1 MSNASAASAAQSTAK
16 FDVVVIGAGPG
27 GYVAAI
33 RAAQEGFKTAI
44 IEGHKMGGECLNY
57 GCIPSK
63 ALINAGHTVDRIKHG
78 ASMGIMVSDLKVDLA
93 KLIDW
98 KGGVVKTL
106 TGGIAQLL
114 KANGV
119 TSFKGLGTFEAAAG
133 GTKKIRID
141 GTTDSYDQSKV
152 AGAKAES
159 SFIEADRVIIATGS
173 TFVQIPTFP
182 FDGKTIL
189 SSKDAL
195 DVKEIP
201 KKIVVIGGGF
211 IGLEIG
217 TFFSKLGT
225 EVTVVEASNQLLAGT
240 DRECVDVVQRK
251 LKKNGVKVY
260 LEAKALGVEKSA
272 KGALVKIQVSTG
284 TDKSN
289 PKNLN
294 EIVLDCDWV
303 LVTVGRKPRTAGLG
317 LDKIGLKT
325 TDRGFLEVDARLE
338 TAVPGVYAIG
348 DVIGGP
354 MLAHKASKE
363 ALVAVET
370 IKNPGVKMDV
380 RALPWAIFVDPEISS
395 VGHTEDSARA
405 AGWDPVTGKC
415 PFVANGRAL
424 SMGEAEGF
432 VKVVADR
439 KTDRVLGAHMVG
451 PEVSNLIAEV
461 AAIIEMGGTVAD
473 LTRIVHAHPTLPE
486 TLLEAAESVHG
497 KAIHFFE
504 RKAPAPRT
512 EARPA

>member
-1 MSNASAASAAQSTAK
+1 MSAMSANK

-63 ALINAGHTVDRIKHG
+63 ALINAGHTIDRIKH
-78 ASMGIMVSDLKVDLA
+78 APTMGITVGEVKVDLH

-98 KGGVVKTL
+98 KGGIVKTL

-119 TSFKGLGTFEAAAG
+119 TAFKGLGSFESLN
-133 GTKKIRID
+133 GTVKKIRVD
-141 GTTDSYDQSKV
+141 NTVDSYDQSKV
-152 AGAKAES
+152 DAKAES
-159 SFIEADRVIIATGS
+159 TVIEADRVIIATGS

-182 FDGKTIL
+182 FDGKTVL

-195 DVKEIP
+195 EVKNIP

-225 EVTVVEASNQLLAGT
+225 EVTVVEASNQLLTGT

-251 LKKNGVKVY
+251 LKKNGVKIY
-260 LEAKALGVEKSA
+260 LEAKALGMKKTA
-272 KGALVKIQVSTG
+272 QGAVVNIQVSTG
-284 TDKSN
+284 DKN
-289 PKNLN
+289 DPKNVAELPL
-294 EIVLDCDWV
+294 ECDWV
-303 LVTVGRKPRTAGLG
+303 LVTVGRKPRTQGLG
-317 LDKIGLKT
+317 LDKINLVT
-325 TDRGFLEVDARLE
+325 TDRGFLEVNGHLE
-338 TAVPGVYAIG
+338 TKVPGVYAIG

-363 ALVAVET
+363 GLVAVEHM
-370 IKNPGVKMDV
+370 KNPKVTMDA

-395 VGHTEDSARA
+395 VGHSEESARA
-405 AGWDPVTGKC
+405 AGWDPVIGKC

-424 SMGEAEGF
+424 TTGEAEGF
-432 VKVVADR
+432 VKIIADR
-439 KTDRVLGAHMVG
+439 KTDRLLGAHMVG
-451 PEVSNLIAEV
+451 PDVSNLVAEV
-461 AAIIEMGGTVAD
+461 AAVIEMGGTAED

-486 TLLEAAESVHG
+486 TIMEAAESVHG
-497 KAIHFFE
+497 KAIHIFE
-504 RKAPAPRT
+504 RKARPTHA